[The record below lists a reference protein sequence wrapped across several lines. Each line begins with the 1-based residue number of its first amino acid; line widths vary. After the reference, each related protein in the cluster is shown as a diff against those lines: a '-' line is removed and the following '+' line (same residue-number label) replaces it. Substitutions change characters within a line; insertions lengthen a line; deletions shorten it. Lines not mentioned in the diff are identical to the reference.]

1 MIQAYSVD
9 VYSCVVHVYSM
20 HGMCTVHVWYRCIPE
35 LIHMKLRMLVFSM
48 LMISGGF
55 KGGKGGANEPPF
67 GLDLVQRST
76 GDRLNGT
83 PLSV

>member
-1 MIQAYSVD
+1 MV
-9 VYSCVVHVYSM
+9 
-20 HGMCTVHVWYRCIPE
+20 PNE
-35 LIHMKLRMLVFSM
+35 LLEADIDRWEHEVSQTG
-48 LMISGGF
+48 ISGGF

-83 PLSV
+83 PPSV